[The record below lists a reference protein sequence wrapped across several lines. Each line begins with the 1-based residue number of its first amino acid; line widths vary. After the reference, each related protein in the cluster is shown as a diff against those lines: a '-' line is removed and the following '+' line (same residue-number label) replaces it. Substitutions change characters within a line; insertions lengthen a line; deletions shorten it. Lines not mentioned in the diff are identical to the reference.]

1 MTDAKATAAADR
13 PKNNVRVGLQKSK
26 ALYADVTKHLLAGGE
41 PEVTVSGLGSALP
54 EAVTVVEM
62 LKNQGVVTV
71 KSIQTSRGQDENA
84 RRTADKIEITVVKS
98 KDFDTKYAEQQKIRE
113 ERKAAKAT
121 TTEAQ

>member
-1 MTDAKATAAADR
+1 MTDAAAAAPTVDR
-13 PKNNVRVGLQKSK
+13 PKNNVRVGSQKSK
-26 ALYADVTKHLLAGGE
+26 FVYADVAKHLLAGGE
-41 PEVTVSGLGSALP
+41 SEVVITGLGM
-54 EAVTVVEM
+54 AVSDVVAITEM

-113 ERKAAKAT
+113 ERKAAK
-121 TTEAQ
+121 EAEAKK